1 MTWENGCRM
10 LLDSEISTF
19 MGSGSF
25 DIEMTQKLLL
35 EEKENVIV
43 YNHVFEDE
51 IRYLIENVLLA
62 INCI

>member
-10 LLDSEISTF
+10 FLDSEVSTF
-19 MGSGSF
+19 MGAGSF
-25 DIEMTQKLLL
+25 DIEMTQKLHL
-35 EEKENVIV
+35 EEKEDVII

-51 IRYLIENVLLA
+51 IRYLIENALLA